1 MSDRLKVLLQKPPQ
15 AEKNLHHSEKHI
27 ANVKDRSVHIKICQ
41 MNNFLEV
48 SQLKQVSLSVLKYRT
63 KNMFFIKKVLSSFVK
78 LWLYVSNH
86 VSIGY
91 DGLNRPVQK
100 TSLIT

>member
-41 MNNFLEV
+41 MKHLLVE
-48 SQLKQVSLSVLKYRT
+48 SKLK
-63 KNMFFIKKVLSSFVK
+63 
-78 LWLYVSNH
+78 
-86 VSIGY
+86 
-91 DGLNRPVQK
+91 
-100 TSLIT
+100 LI